1 MTDPSTVV
9 ALAPI
14 VNPLA
19 DYINTAIAGIVGTAI
34 TFVCALA
41 TKYLHV
47 QISQTFID
55 AATAEAKKQAGILI
69 AKAETSLASQSIDT
83 HSSEVAVA
91 ANWAATQIPDVL
103 KKAGMTP
110 DDFAHSIVAEVG
122 KLTAAA
128 PEPPAKPVAGIDYLP
143 APAKLP

>member
-1 MTDPSTVV
+1 MTDPSTIV

-19 DYINTAIAGIVGTAI
+19 DYINTAVGSIAGLAVT
-34 TFVCALA
+34 TVCAYA
-41 TKYLHV
+41 VKYLHV
-47 QISQTFID
+47 TISQSFVD

-69 AKAETSLASQSIDT
+69 SKATTSLATQSIDT

-110 DDFAHSIVAEVG
+110 DDFAHTIVGELG
-122 KLTAAA
+122 KMTAATAA
-128 PEPPAKPVAGIDYLP
+128 PALEPAQIP
-143 APAKLP
+143 APAKP